1 MDGKWLGGQP
11 VETTYK
17 CDILMEEKNKN
28 KVLHRL
34 LTGRKKVIRKGD
46 LKYLPVSEKR
56 IQMECVAE
64 FQKLYPSIASKGLL
78 FHVPNECA
86 GKRFDTLK
94 TKANGLCVGVSD
106 LILLVPRKG
115 YGALCI
121 EIKTPTGTQSV
132 AQKQWQKNVSEV
144 GQKYVVCHTVEE
156 FAKEVNRYLKG

>member
-1 MDGKWLGGQP
+1 M
-11 VETTYK
+11 EATYK
-17 CDILMEEKNKN
+17 CYILMEERDKS

-56 IQMECVAE
+56 IQMECIAE
-64 FQKLYPSIASKGLL
+64 FRKLYPSVASKGLL
-78 FHVPNECA
+78 FHVPNESA
-86 GKRFDTLK
+86 GRRFGALTLE
-94 TKANGLCVGVSD
+94 ANGVCAGVSD

-121 EIKTPTGTQSV
+121 EMKTPTGTQST
-132 AQKQWQKNVSEV
+132 AQKQWQKAVTEA

-156 FAKEVNRYLKG
+156 FVKEVNRYMRG